1 MKKFKEQCIQGV
13 KTPIL
18 LPENFKAEDIK
29 DGKIGYF
36 DETREKRY
44 DEPLFVH
51 GEDKVFLNQFRSFFS
66 NDSVIVLLFSPSN
79 NLFLHRRSSR
89 KKWAPGKIDLA
100 SIAGQRR
107 AIFAEGHFD
116 NEKIENTALREV
128 SEETGVPLESLSQN
142 SLCKLGTHINPH
154 TKEYQTIFA
163 YRLNATLEELN
174 ENLKTSSFDEVEQ
187 WFEQGYEQTMKEYFG
202 NMVEKYAG
210 GAEMRHVNFI
220 SDKKIRKALD
230 DLFQGYIRWGK
241 YPLLKKI

>member
-1 MKKFKEQCIQGV
+1 MQNFKEQYIEGI

-18 LPENFKAEDIK
+18 LPEGFKAEDIK
-29 DGKIGYF
+29 DGKIGYL
-36 DETREKRY
+36 DETGEKRY

-51 GEDKVFLNQFRSFFS
+51 GKNKVFLNQFRSFFS
-66 NDSVIVLLFSPSN
+66 NDSVIVLLFSPAN

-107 AIFAEGHFD
+107 AIFANGSFD
-116 NEKIENTALREV
+116 NEKIENTALREI
-128 SEETGVPLESLSQN
+128 SEETGVPLEMLLKN
-142 SLCKLGTHINPH
+142 LLCKLGVHINPH
-154 TKEYQTIFA
+154 TKERQTIFA

-202 NMVEKYAG
+202 NMVGKYAG
-210 GAEMRHVNFI
+210 GAEMRPVNFI
-220 SDKKIRKALD
+220 SGTRIKKKLD
-230 DLFQGYIRWGK
+230 AFFKHSGNAK
-241 YPLLKKI
+241 